1 MASNVGSLNVDL
13 TLQSAQF
20 INGLKQ
26 ASAATTKAA
35 SSISSAMNLAKV
47 GIAGFIGAFSVDML
61 TSQIQQAFDYG
72 DAIVD
77 LADRTGAT
85 TKTIQEFRYAAQL
98 SGSSVES
105 ADAAVEKFAKNLGAA
120 QNGNKAMAK
129 SFADLG
135 VTSSDTDTA
144 LRQTMD
150 GISKLGTVTQ
160 RNQKTIELFG
170 KSAGDLTLLLGDGT
184 SGFDALAAAAQQY
197 GIVLDDH
204 VLRNGGKVNDQLDT
218 MKMILNAQMANMII
232 QNADALM
239 QLANGF
245 MTAAAAAVH
254 FFSAM
259 QVNKDMSLQSA
270 NPWDW
275 DVPSIVGGRLQG
287 KSNDDI
293 RNEARD
299 RLKSTADG
307 RRALYKSV
315 AEEYNSR
322 KAKGEDPNSVYMQ
335 ALRAEGQQMV
345 AAHRAANVSLRPP
358 GANDNGTLPKPTGSA
373 KHTPTSRPLKSDE
386 ELEREWMRAFI
397 DARGDLYSAQSNL
410 SNDPT
415 ERAELDAN
423 SLRNRYLNNISR
435 IDSDVGT
442 DKEIREGKKRYSEAQ
457 AEQLKEI
464 EKEIFDAQYDRVIR
478 DRDEE
483 IAKDRLA
490 ISEAGLRNDADLM
503 SAEMSLA
510 RSSRERRDLSL
521 KMVENQFALEKL
533 QLEAIIAS
541 KTATDAEKKIAEE
554 RLKMLPVL
562 KGAAQEQAKRQTQS
576 PLEQYLDA
584 IPKTR
589 DEMNDALES
598 VEVEGLKSLEDGL
611 MGVIKGTKSVGEA
624 FSDMAE
630 TIIDGLLKIAL
641 EQAIIKPLGN
651 LLFGGSDSDSGGGIL
666 GSLAKGVIS
675 GLTGKRANG
684 GYSGAG
690 DYLVGERG
698 PEIVRFGSNANVTPT
713 RALKNAAN
721 DNRGGVTVRIDSIVS
736 NDPDAIRRAT
746 VEGVMA
752 AMPTITKQATDTTIA
767 RLQRRGL

>member
-1 MASNVGSLNVDL
+1 MANIGSLNVDL

-98 SGSSVES
+98 SGSSVEN

-135 VTSSDTDTA
+135 VTSTDTDTA

-184 SGFDALAAAAQQY
+184 NGFDALAQAAQQY

-259 QVNKDMSLQSA
+259 QVNKDMSLQSG

-275 DVPSIVGGRLQG
+275 DMPSIVGGRLQG

-307 RRALYKSV
+307 RRALYKSI
-315 AEEYNSR
+315 AEEYNRR
-322 KAKGEDPNSVYMQ
+322 KAAGEDPNSRYMQ
-335 ALRAEGQQMV
+335 ALRGEGQQMI
-345 AAHRAANVSLRPP
+345 AAHRAGNVSLSPP
-358 GANDNGTLPKPTGSA
+358 ATGNTGTLPKSTGGGS
-373 KHTPTSRPLKSDE
+373 KSKGSSRPLKSDE

-397 DARGDLYSAQSNL
+397 DARGDLYSAQANL

-442 DKEIREGKKRYSEAQ
+442 DKEIREGKKRYTEAQ

-464 EKEIFDAQYDRVIR
+464 EKDIFDAQYDRVIR

-611 MGVIKGTKSVGEA
+611 MGVVKGTKSVGEA

-651 LLFGGSDSDSGGGIL
+651 LLFGSGDSGGGGIL

-690 DYLVGERG
+690 EYLVGERG

-721 DNRGGVTVRIDSIVS
+721 DNSGGVTVRIDSIVS
-736 NDPDAIRRAT
+736 NDPEAIRRAT
-746 VEGVMA
+746 MQGVA
-752 AMPTITKQATDTTIA
+752 QAMPMIAQQASDKTIA